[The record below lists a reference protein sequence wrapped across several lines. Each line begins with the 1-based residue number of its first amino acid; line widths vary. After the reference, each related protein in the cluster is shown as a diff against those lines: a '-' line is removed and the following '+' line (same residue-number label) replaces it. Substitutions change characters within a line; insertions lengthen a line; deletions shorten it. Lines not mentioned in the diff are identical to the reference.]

1 MPMNFTGRF
10 SGRAAVITGGASG
23 IGLAVAQRIVEEGGR
38 VSVWDR
44 DPAQIEQAK
53 ATLPGLHGVAIDVA
67 DAAGVERAKQS
78 AIEALGG
85 VDILVTSAAIT
96 G

>member
-1 MPMNFTGRF
+1 MPMSFAGRF
-10 SGRAAVITGGASG
+10 SGRVAVITGGASG

-53 ATLPGLHGVAIDVA
+53 VVIPG
-67 DAAGVERAKQS
+67 
-78 AIEALGG
+78 
-85 VDILVTSAAIT
+85 
-96 G
+96 